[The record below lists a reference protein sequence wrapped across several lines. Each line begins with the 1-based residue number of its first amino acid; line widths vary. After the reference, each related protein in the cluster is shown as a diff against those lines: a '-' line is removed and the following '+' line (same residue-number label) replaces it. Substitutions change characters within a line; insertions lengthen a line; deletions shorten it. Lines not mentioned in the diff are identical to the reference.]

1 MLTPKEIVKE
11 LDKYIIG
18 QNDAKRAVAIALR
31 NRWRRMQVESPL
43 REEIIPNN
51 IILIGPTGVGKTEIA
66 RRLARLSKAPF
77 VKVEASRF
85 TEVGYV
91 GKDVESM
98 IRDLMEIG
106 INMLKDEYAES
117 NKEII
122 EKYVEERLLDA
133 LYPKPKGLDEENYDK
148 TREFFRE
155 QLRSGLL
162 DDKDIEIEHKKN
174 VRPTMKMFTSAGVEE
189 MDFALQDL
197 FNNIMNPADKKKSK
211 MKVKEA
217 RKIIKAE
224 EEQKVVN
231 MDKIINDAKDRVEE
245 SGIVF
250 IDEIDKIVGSGS
262 QHGPD
267 VSRGGVQRDLL
278 PIVEGTNVMTKYGII
293 KTHHI
298 LFIAAGAFQGVKP
311 TDLIPELQGRFPIRV
326 ELKSLD
332 TEDFVQILTKP
343 KNALIKQYTAMLN
356 VDGIDMDFEESGI
369 EKIAYYASKLN
380 STTEN
385 IGARRLQTVLSYILD
400 EIMFEVP
407 GAKRKK
413 VKIDSDYVEGKVG
426 KLVESDDLRKYI
438 I

>member
-1 MLTPKEIVKE
+1 M
-11 LDKYIIG
+11 
-18 QNDAKRAVAIALR
+18 
-31 NRWRRMQVESPL
+31 
-43 REEIIPNN
+43 
-51 IILIGPTGVGKTEIA
+51 
-66 RRLARLSKAPF
+66 
-77 VKVEASRF
+77 
-85 TEVGYV
+85 
-91 GKDVESM
+91 
-98 IRDLMEIG
+98 
-106 INMLKDEYAES
+106 
-117 NKEII
+117 
-122 EKYVEERLLDA
+122 
-133 LYPKPKGLDEENYDK
+133 DEEDYK
-148 TREFFRE
+148 RTREFFRE
-155 QLRSGLL
+155 QLREGIME
-162 DDKDIEIEHKKN
+162 DKDIEIEHKRN
-174 VRPTMKMFTSAGVEE
+174 IRPTMKMFTSAGVEE

-197 FNNIMNPADKKKSK
+197 FNNIVNPSDKKKSK

-231 MDKIINDAKDRVEE
+231 MDKIITDARERVEE
-245 SGIVF
+245 RGIVF

-278 PIVEGTNVMTKYGII
+278 PIVEGTNVMTKYGIV

-311 TDLIPELQGRFPIRV
+311 TDLIPELQVRFPIRV

-332 TEDFVQILTKP
+332 TEDFKQILTKP
-343 KNALIKQYTAMLN
+343 KNALIKQYSAMLH
-356 VDGIDMDFEESGI
+356 VDGINVDFEKSGI
-369 EKIAYYASKLN
+369 ERIAYYASKLN

-407 GAKRKK
+407 GEKGKNI
-413 VKIDSDYVEGKVG
+413 KIDGSYVDSKVEE
-426 KLVESDDLRKYI
+426 LVESDDLKKYI